1 LQLNSKT
8 NKMKKILLSVAII
21 AASFI
26 SNAQLIVNGDF
37 EAAATPLIPG
47 VATQTLG
54 WGQGLYTMETTGAF
68 AGTQSCKLTTI
79 VNAAVAGQIGSPSDT
94 IPGFAVQVKNG
105 AISNPEN
112 LSISFAYKFTSV
124 ASDTGV
130 VIVNLYD
137 TLLAGDADDVVL
149 FQGFAEFTATTS
161 AWGTMTI
168 PVAAISGA
176 TGTVNQFYF
185 VAVSSNN
192 ALPSPGTTLW
202 LDNITTGFVGIDENE
217 LISASV
223 YPNPATEVLNIKMN
237 EEVTS
242 VVITALD
249 GKTVATTTSAS
260 INISALNS
268 GIYLYTITSV
278 SGKVAKGNFVK
289 N

>member
-1 LQLNSKT
+1 
-8 NKMKKILLSVAII
+8 MKKLLLSVAII
-21 AASFI
+21 VASFS

-47 VATQTLG
+47 VATTTLG
-54 WGQGLYTMETTGAF
+54 WDTGLYTMETSGAF

-79 VNAAVAGQIGSPSDT
+79 VNATVAGQIGSPSDS
-94 IPGFAVQVKNG
+94 IPGFAQQIKNG

-112 LSISFAYKFTSV
+112 LSISFAYKFTRV

-130 VIVNLYD
+130 VIVNLVD
-137 TLLAGDADDVVL
+137 TLLAGDGDDVVL

-168 PVAAISGA
+168 PVVAISGA
-176 TGTVNQFYF
+176 TGTVNQFYI

-202 LDNITTGFVGIDENE
+202 LDNVTTGFVGIDENE
-217 LISASV
+217 VISASV
-223 YPNPATEVLNIKMN
+223 YPNPATDVLNIKMN
-237 EEVTS
+237 EEVAS

-249 GKTVATTTSAS
+249 GKTVATETSAS
-260 INISALNS
+260 INISGLNS
-268 GIYLYTITSV
+268 GMYLYTITSV

>member
-1 LQLNSKT
+1 
-8 NKMKKILLSVAII
+8 MKKILLSVAII

-37 EAAATPLIPG
+37 ESAATPLIPG

-176 TGTVNQFYF
+176 TGTVVNQFYF

-202 LDNITTGFVGIDENE
+202 LDNITTGFVGIDDSE

-223 YPNPATEVLNIKMN
+223 YPNPATEFLNIKMN

-249 GKTVATTTSAS
+249 GKTVATETSAS

-268 GIYLYTITSV
+268 GMYLYTITSV